1 MYIKKVEIKNI
12 RSISE
17 FTMEF
22 PEGKEAGWH
31 VLIGDNGAGKST
43 ILKAIAVILL
53 GEADALRIDP
63 YWESWVRKGED
74 LAQIKLIFLR
84 EDRDDLPEVIRK
96 KDEANIE
103 LIITPHSLQQKD
115 FKFEKYSVSW
125 NEGKRP
131 GHLGKRF
138 SCAFGPFRR
147 FTAGE
152 TIEETGKITPLT
164 PFATLFRPDITLI
177 STLSWI
183 KDQYFRSLEKNEDA
197 SLILEGVKR
206 LIASGDLLP
215 DRLVID
221 NISADGIFLK
231 GNDNI
236 LLHINDLSDGVKSV
250 LSLTLELIRLMLDK
264 YSVEEV
270 FGLISSK
277 NVIPVAGV
285 VLIDEIDAHLHP
297 NWQTRIGQW
306 FTQYFPKLQFIVTT
320 HSPLICRAC
329 ENGTIWRLAAP
340 GSDQKSGEVTGTR
353 RDRLIYGNVL
363 DAYGTQVFGAATARS
378 AQANDKLNRLAEL
391 NVKSITGSISNK
403 EEQEYLELQTIF
415 PTGK

>member
-43 ILKAIAVILL
+43 ILKAIAVVLL
-53 GEADALRIDP
+53 GELDALRIDP
-63 YWESWVRKGED
+63 YWESWVRKGTNT
-74 LAQIKLIFLR
+74 AQIRLAYLR
-84 EDRDDLPEVIRK
+84 EDKENLPEDIRK
-96 KDEANIE
+96 RNIADFE
-103 LIITPHSLQQKD
+103 IMITPESY
-115 FKFEKYSVSW
+115 KFDKYKATWKPSDQNSH
-125 NEGKRP
+125 P
-131 GHLGKRF
+131 GKRF
-138 SCAFGPFRR
+138 SSAFGPFRR
-147 FTAGE
+147 FTGGE
-152 TIEETGKITPLT
+152 TIEETGKITPFT

-197 SLILEGVKR
+197 GLILAGIKR

-215 DRLVID
+215 DRLVIE
-221 NISADGIFLK
+221 NITTDGIFLK

-236 LLHINDLSDGVKSV
+236 ILHINDLSDGIKSV
-250 LSLTLELIRLMLDK
+250 LSLILELIRLMLDK
-264 YSVEEV
+264 YSIEDV
-270 FGLISSK
+270 FGSFSSSFT
-277 NVIPVAGV
+277 IPVAGV

-297 NWQTRIGQW
+297 SWQTRIGQW
-306 FTQYFPKLQFIVTT
+306 FTKYFPNLQFIVTT

-329 ENGTIWRLAAP
+329 EKGSIWRLAAP
-340 GSDQKSGEVTGTR
+340 GSDQESGEVTGTQ

-363 DAYGTQVFGAATARS
+363 DAYGTQVFGVATARS
-378 AQANDKLNRLAEL
+378 TQGNEKLNRLAEL
-391 NVKSITGSISNK
+391 NIKSITGNISEK
-403 EEQEYLELQTIF
+403 EEQEYLELQSIF